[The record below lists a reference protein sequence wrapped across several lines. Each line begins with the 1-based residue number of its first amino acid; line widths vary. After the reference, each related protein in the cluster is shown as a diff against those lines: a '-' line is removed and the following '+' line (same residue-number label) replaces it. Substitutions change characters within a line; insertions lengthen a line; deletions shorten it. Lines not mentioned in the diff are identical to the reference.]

1 MYRASEYSSIKEVQ
15 ILSTQYLDGMQLK
28 NMIISGANN
37 LENNKGSVNA
47 LNVFPVPDGDT
58 GTNMSLTMQS
68 AVKEIKAARDNEVHT
83 VADAASNGSL
93 MGARGNSGVILSQIW
108 RGFAKALKNQSSVDA
123 KTLANALLE
132 GSNTAYKA
140 IMKPTEG
147 TILTVIR
154 ETSEHAVKVSDNFDD
169 LVLFLE
175 EVINKANA
183 VLEKTPEMLPV
194 LKNAGVVDAGGK
206 GLICIFEGM
215 HQALKTGELLE
226 LKQAA
231 EIEQEFKPEDK
242 PFFKAE
248 EIHFGYCTEFF
259 IKGKEIKL
267 EKFRDKVS
275 TLGDSLVV
283 VGDENLLKVH
293 VHTNNPGKVLELAL
307 ANGELSKIKIDNMR
321 EQHRALLVKEED
333 YKAAEAAAS
342 NVSEPME
349 KYGAVVVAAGE
360 GIANIFKDLGAS
372 EIIEGGQTMNPSTE
386 DILKSIKNV
395 NAETVFIF
403 PNNSNIILAANQA
416 KSLAEKNVV
425 VVPTK
430 TIPQGISALMAL
442 DYDKDVEENNKK
454 TEKAISSVKSGLVTF
469 AVRNSNYDGINIEEG
484 NIIGLVEGK
493 IKGSGMD
500 TAEVSRKILEEMI
513 DEDSSLI
520 SIYYGSDVTEE
531 EAAKLAEEIGNHYV
545 DCEIE
550 LHFGGQP
557 LYYYILSVE

>member
-1 MYRASEYSSIKEVQ
+1 
-15 ILSTQYLDGMQLK
+15 MQLK
-28 NMIISGANN
+28 NMLISGANN
-37 LENNKGSVNA
+37 LENNKGPINA

-68 AVKEIKAARDNEVHT
+68 AVREIRASKDNEIHT

-108 RGFAKALKNQSSVDA
+108 RGFAKALKNQVNVDSRI
-123 KTLANALLE
+123 LASALME

-154 ETSEHAVKVSDNFDD
+154 ETAEHSVKIAENYDD
-169 LVLFLE
+169 VVVFME
-175 EVINKANA
+175 EILDKANA
-183 VLEKTPEMLPV
+183 VLLKTPEMLPV

-206 GLICIFEGM
+206 GLITIMEGM
-215 HQALKTGELLE
+215 YYSLKNGEVLE
-226 LKQAA
+226 LKQTVEA
-231 EIEQEFKPEDK
+231 EEKTQELPV
-242 PFFKAE
+242 FKAE
-248 EIHFGYCTEFF
+248 EITFGYCTEFF
-259 IKGKEIKL
+259 IKGKQVEL
-267 EKFRDKVS
+267 EKFKDQISK
-275 TLGDSLVV
+275 LGDSIVV
-283 VGDENLLKVH
+283 VGDENLIKTH
-293 VHTNNPGKVLELAL
+293 IHTNNPGKVLELAL
-307 ANGELSKIKIDNMR
+307 SYGELSKIKIDNMR
-321 EQHRALLVKEED
+321 EQHQELLFKEEE
-333 YKAAEAAAS
+333 YKTAVETAEEAPK
-342 NVSEPME
+342 PME
-349 KYGAVVVAAGE
+349 KYGAVAVAMGS
-360 GIANIFKDLGAS
+360 GISDIFRDLGAN

-386 DILKSIKNV
+386 DILKSINRV

-416 KSLAEKNVV
+416 KTLAEKNVV

-442 DYDKDVEENNKK
+442 DADKDLAENNKK
-454 TEKAISSVKSGLVTF
+454 LEKAIASVKSGLITY

-484 NIIGLVEGK
+484 NILGMVEGK
-493 IKGSGMD
+493 IQGVGKD
-500 TAEVSRKILEEMI
+500 IQEVAGKVLEGMI
-513 DEDSSLI
+513 DEESSLI
-520 SIYYGSDVTEE
+520 SIYYGNEVTEE
-531 EAAKLAEEIGNHYV
+531 EAQQLADKIGESYN

>member
-1 MYRASEYSSIKEVQ
+1 MNKEVQ
-15 ILSTQYLDGMQLK
+15 ILSIQYLDGVQLK

-108 RGFAKALKNQSSVDA
+108 RGFAKALKNQSTIDS

-154 ETSEHAVKVSDNFDD
+154 ETAEHAVKISDNFDD
-169 LVLFLE
+169 IILFLE
-175 EVINKANA
+175 EIINKANT
-183 VLEKTPEMLPV
+183 VLDKTPEMLPV

-206 GLICIFEGM
+206 GLIRIFEGM

-231 EIEQEFKPEDK
+231 EDEQEVEAEER

-248 EIHFGYCTEFF
+248 EINFGYCTEFF
-259 IKGKEIKL
+259 IKGKEISL
-267 EKFRDKVS
+267 EKFRDAVS
-275 TLGDSLVV
+275 VLGDSLVV

-293 VHTNNPGKVLELAL
+293 IHTNNPGKVLELAL
-307 ANGELSKIKIDNMR
+307 TNGELSKIKIDNMR
-321 EQHRALLVKEED
+321 EQHRELLVKEED
-333 YKAAEAAAS
+333 YKASEAAES

-349 KYGAVVVAAGE
+349 RYGAIAVATGE
-360 GIANIFKDLGAS
+360 GISNIFKDLGAN

-386 DILKSIKNV
+386 DILRCINKV

-416 KSLAEKNVV
+416 KTLSEKNVV

-430 TIPQGISALMAL
+430 TIPQGISALMSL
-442 DYDKDVEENNKK
+442 DYDKSAEENSKK
-454 TEKAISSVKSGLVTF
+454 AEKAIASVKSGLVTF

-484 NIIGLVEGK
+484 NIIGIVEGK
-493 IKGSGMD
+493 IKGAGKD
-500 TAEVSRKILEEMI
+500 TVEVSRKVLEEMI
-513 DEDSSLI
+513 DDDSSLI
-520 SIYYGSDVTEE
+520 SIYYGNDVTEE
-531 EAAKLAEEIGNHYV
+531 EAEKLAEEIGKYYN

>member
-1 MYRASEYSSIKEVQ
+1 MSK
-15 ILSTQYLDGMQLK
+15 QYLDGIQLK

-37 LENNKGSVNA
+37 LENNKGPVNA

-83 VADAASNGSL
+83 IADAAANGSL

-123 KTLANALLE
+123 KALANALLE

-169 LVLFLE
+169 TVLFME
-175 EVINKANA
+175 EIINKANI
-183 VLEKTPEMLPV
+183 VLERTPELLPV

-215 HQALKTGELLE
+215 YHALKTGELLE

-231 EIEQEFKPEDK
+231 ESDQKDEAEVRPA
-242 PFFKAE
+242 FKAE
-248 EIHFGYCTEFF
+248 EINFGYCTEFF
-259 IKGKEIKL
+259 IKGKEVKL
-267 EKFRDKVS
+267 EKYRDEVS
-275 TLGDSLVV
+275 ALGDSLVV

-293 VHTNNPGKVLELAL
+293 IHTNNPGKVLELAL
-307 ANGELSKIKIDNMR
+307 AHGELSKIKIDNMR
-321 EQHRALLVKEED
+321 EQHRELLVKEED
-333 YKAAEAAAS
+333 YKASEAEVKS
-342 NVSEPME
+342 PSTPME
-349 KYGAVVVAAGE
+349 KYGAVTVATGD
-360 GIANIFKDLGAS
+360 GISDIFRDLGAN

-386 DILKSIKNV
+386 DILKSLNRV

-416 KSLAEKNVV
+416 KSLAKKNVV

-442 DYDKDVEENNKK
+442 DYEKSIEDNTGKI
-454 TEKAISSVKSGLVTF
+454 EKAIASVKSGLVTF

-484 NIIGLVEGK
+484 NILGMVEGK
-493 IKGSGMD
+493 IVGTGKD
-500 TAEVSRKILEEMI
+500 TIEASRKVLEEMV

-520 SIYYGSDVTEE
+520 SIYYGNDVTEE
-531 EAAKLAEEIGNHYV
+531 EANKLAEEIGEYYN

>member
-1 MYRASEYSSIKEVQ
+1 
-15 ILSTQYLDGMQLK
+15 
-28 NMIISGANN
+28 MIISGANN

-68 AVKEIKAARDNEVHT
+68 AIREIKASNDDEVHT
-83 VADAASNGSL
+83 IADAAANGSL

-108 RGFAKALKNQSSVDA
+108 RGFAKALKNKKSVDS
-123 KTLANALLE
+123 KILADALME

-154 ETSEHAVKVSDNFDD
+154 ETAEYAVTVSDDYED
-169 LVLFLE
+169 IVLFME
-175 EVINKANA
+175 EIINKANI
-183 VLEKTPEMLPV
+183 VLLNTPEMLPV

-215 HQALKTGELLE
+215 QHVLKTGRLLE
-226 LKQAA
+226 LKQGV
-231 EIEQEFKPEDK
+231 EEHQEESRPV
-242 PFFKAE
+242 FKAE
-248 EIHFGYCTEFF
+248 NINFGYCTEFF
-259 IKGKEIKL
+259 IKGKGIRLERYRNEIA
-267 EKFRDKVS
+267 V
-275 TLGDSLVV
+275 LGDSLVV

-293 VHTNNPGKVLELAL
+293 IHTNNPGKVLELAI
-307 ANGELSKIKIDNMR
+307 AHGELSKIKIDNMR
-321 EQHRALLVKEED
+321 EQHRELLFKKDEYEVPKEAVK
-333 YKAAEAAAS
+333 
-342 NVSEPME
+342 PME
-349 KYGAVVVAAGE
+349 KYGVVAVVSGS
-360 GIANIFKDLGAS
+360 GICDIFKDLGAN

-386 DILKSIKNV
+386 DIIKSVNKV
-395 NAETVFIF
+395 NAETIFIF

-416 KSLAEKNVV
+416 KNLSNKNIVV
-425 VVPTK
+425 APTK
-430 TIPQGISALMAL
+430 TIPQGISAFMAL
-442 DYDKDVEENNKK
+442 DYDKSVEENTKRIA
-454 TEKAISSVKSGLVTF
+454 KAISGVKSGLVTY

-484 NIIGLVEGK
+484 NILGMVEGK
-493 IKGSGMD
+493 IKGVGKDVM
-500 TAEVSRKILEEMI
+500 EVSREVLEDMI

-520 SIYYGSDVTEE
+520 SIYYGNNVTEE
-531 EAAKLAEEIGNHYV
+531 EASVLAEGIGEYYP

>member
-1 MYRASEYSSIKEVQ
+1 
-15 ILSTQYLDGMQLK
+15 
-28 NMIISGANN
+28 MIISGANN
-37 LENNKGSVNA
+37 LENNKGPVNA

-68 AVKEIKAARDNEVHT
+68 AVKEIRAAKGNEVST
-83 VADAASNGSL
+83 VADAAANGSL

-123 KTLANALLE
+123 KLLANALLE

-154 ETSEHAVKVSDNFDD
+154 ETAEHAVKISDNFDD
-169 LVLFLE
+169 TVLFME
-175 EVINKANA
+175 EIIDKANI
-183 VLEKTPEMLPV
+183 VLQKTPEMLSV

-215 HQALKTGELLE
+215 YQVLKTGEPVE

-231 EIEQEFKPEDK
+231 ELEQNAEAEDRTV
-242 PFFKAE
+242 FKAE
-248 EIHFGYCTEFF
+248 EINFGYCTEFF
-259 IKGKEIKL
+259 IKGKDVKL
-267 EKFRDKVS
+267 EKYRDEVS

-283 VGDENLLKVH
+283 AGDENLLKVH
-293 VHTNNPGKVLELAL
+293 IHTNNPGKVLELAL
-307 ANGELSKIKIDNMR
+307 AYGELSKIKIDNMR
-321 EQHRALLVKEED
+321 EQHRELLVKEED
-333 YKAAEAAAS
+333 YKASEAIANEAS
-342 NVSEPME
+342 GFME
-349 KYGAVVVAAGE
+349 KYGAVTVAMGE
-360 GIANIFKDLGAS
+360 GISDIFKDLGAS

-386 DILKSIKNV
+386 DILKSVNKV

-416 KSLAEKNVV
+416 KSLAQKNVV
-425 VVPTK
+425 VAPTK

-442 DYDKDVEENNKK
+442 DYDKSIEENSKK
-454 TEKAISSVKSGLVTF
+454 IEKAIASVKSGLVTF

-484 NIIGLVEGK
+484 NILGMVEGK
-493 IKGSGMD
+493 IKGVG
-500 TAEVSRKILEEMI
+500 TNTLEVSRKVLEEMI
-513 DEDSSLI
+513 DKDSSLI
-520 SIYYGSDVTEE
+520 SIYYGSDVTED
-531 EAAKLAEEIGNHYV
+531 EAEKLAEEIGEYYN

>member
-1 MYRASEYSSIKEVQ
+1 
-15 ILSTQYLDGMQLK
+15 MQLK

-37 LENNKGSVNA
+37 LENNKGPINS

-68 AVKEIKAARDNEVHT
+68 AVREIEAARDNEVHT

-108 RGFAKALKNQSSVDA
+108 RGFAKALKNQSSVDSKA
-123 KTLANALLE
+123 LANALME

-154 ETSEHAVKVSDNFDD
+154 ETGEHAVKVSGNFDD
-169 LVLFLE
+169 IVLFME
-175 EVINKANA
+175 EIIEKANA
-183 VLEKTPEMLPV
+183 VLQKTPEMLPV

-215 HQALKTGELLE
+215 YQTLKTGRVLE
-226 LKQAA
+226 LKQALDL
-231 EIEQEFKPEDK
+231 ENDDREKVKQI
-242 PFFKAE
+242 FKAE
-248 EIHFGYCTEFF
+248 EITFGYCTEFF
-259 IKGKEIKL
+259 IKGRQVNL
-267 EKFRDKVS
+267 EKYRNEIS
-275 TLGDSLVV
+275 ELGDSLVV

-293 VHTNNPGKVLELAL
+293 IHTNNPGKVLELAI
-307 ANGELSKIKIDNMR
+307 AYGELSKVKIDNMR
-321 EQHRALLVKEED
+321 EQHRELLFEEKE
-333 YKAAEAAAS
+333 YKATREADAEA
-342 NVSEPME
+342 NKPVE
-349 KYGAVVVAAGE
+349 KYGAVAVAMGE
-360 GIANIFKDLGAS
+360 GISDIFTDLGVS

-386 DILKSIKNV
+386 DILNSVRKV

-416 KSLAEKNVV
+416 RTLAEKNVV

-430 TIPQGISALMAL
+430 TIPQGISAVMVL
-442 DYDKDVEENNKK
+442 DNDKSIEENTKK
-454 TEKAISSVKSGLVTF
+454 MEKAIASVKSAQLTY
-469 AVRNSNYDGINIEEG
+469 AVRNSTYDGINIEEG
-484 NIIGLVEGK
+484 NILGMVEGK
-493 IKGSGMD
+493 IKGVGKD
-500 TAEVSRKILEEMI
+500 ILEVSRKVLEDMI
-513 DEDSSLI
+513 DDEASLI

-531 EAAKLAEEIGNHYV
+531 EAQELAEEIGNMYN

-557 LYYYILSVE
+557 IYYYIISVE

>member
-1 MYRASEYSSIKEVQ
+1 MNLNKEVLN
-15 ILSTQYLDGMQLK
+15 LSTHNIDGTQLK

-37 LENNKGSVNA
+37 LENNKGPINA

-68 AVKEIKAARDNEVHT
+68 AVREIKAARDSAVHT
-83 VADAASNGSL
+83 VAEAASNGSL

-108 RGFAKALKNQSSVDA
+108 RGFAKALKNQETVDCKA
-123 KTLANALLE
+123 LANALTE

-154 ETSEHAVKVSDNFDD
+154 ETAEHAVKVADNFDD
-169 LVLFLE
+169 TLLFME
-175 EVINKANA
+175 EIIEKANS
-183 VLEKTPEMLPV
+183 VLMKTPEMLPV

-206 GLICIFEGM
+206 GLISIFEGM
-215 HQALKTGELLE
+215 YQSLKTGELLE
-226 LKQAA
+226 LKNAA
-231 EIEQEFKPEDK
+231 EQEKEEVQKEMPS
-242 PFFKAE
+242 FKAE
-248 EIHFGYCTEFF
+248 EITFGYCTEFF
-259 IKGKEIKL
+259 IKGKNVNL
-267 EKFRDKVS
+267 EKYRDEVS
-275 TLGDSLVV
+275 KMGDSLVV
-283 VGDENLLKVH
+283 VGDEDIIKVH
-293 VHTNNPGKVLELAL
+293 IHTNNPGKVLELAL
-307 ANGELSKIKIDNMR
+307 VQGELSKIKIDNMR
-321 EQHRALLVKEED
+321 EQHRELLFKEEK
-333 YKAAEAAAS
+333 YKKPEKPEEAAK
-342 NVSEPME
+342 PME
-349 KYGAVVVAAGE
+349 KYGAVTVAMGD
-360 GIANIFKDLGAS
+360 GISEIFTDLGAS

-386 DILKSIKNV
+386 DILKSIDKV

-416 KSLAEKNVV
+416 KSLARKNVV

-430 TIPQGISALMAL
+430 TIPQGIAALMAI
-442 DYDKDVEENNKK
+442 DSEKGIEENTKK
-454 TEKAISSVKSGLVTF
+454 LEKAIGSVKSGLITY

-484 NIIGLVEGK
+484 NILGMVEGK
-493 IKGSGMD
+493 ISG
-500 TAEVSRKILEEMI
+500 VGNSILEVTDKVLKAMI

-520 SIYYGSDVTEE
+520 SIYYGNDVTEE
-531 EAAKLAEEIGNHYV
+531 EAQKLAEEIGESYN

>member
-1 MYRASEYSSIKEVQ
+1 VNLNKEVL
-15 ILSTQYLDGMQLK
+15 ILSTQNIDGMQLK

-37 LENNKGSVNA
+37 LENNKGPINS

-68 AVKEIKAARDNEVHT
+68 AVREIKAAGDCAVHT

-108 RGFAKALKNQSSVDA
+108 RGFAKALKNQEDIDS
-123 KTLANALLE
+123 KTLADALME

-154 ETSEHAVKVSDNFDD
+154 ETAEHAVKIADNFDD
-169 LVLFLE
+169 TLMFME
-175 EVINKANA
+175 EIINKANS
-183 VLEKTPEMLPV
+183 VLIKTPEMLPV

-215 HQALKTGELLE
+215 YQALKTGEVLE

-231 EIEQEFKPEDK
+231 EAEREEVREAMPV
-242 PFFKAE
+242 FKAE
-248 EIHFGYCTEFF
+248 EITFGYCTEFF
-259 IKGKEIKL
+259 IKGEQISL
-267 EKFRDKVS
+267 EKYRDEVS
-275 TLGDSLVV
+275 KLGDSLVV
-283 VGDENLLKVH
+283 AGDEKLLKVH
-293 VHTNNPGKVLELAL
+293 IHTNNPGKVLELAL
-307 ANGELSKIKIDNMR
+307 TQGELSKIKIDNMR
-321 EQHRALLVKEED
+321 EQHRELLFKAEE
-333 YKAAEAAAS
+333 YKGAEKHQEAPESMERYGTVTVAMGS
-342 NVSEPME
+342 GISE
-349 KYGAVVVAAGE
+349 
-360 GIANIFKDLGAS
+360 IFTDLGAD

-386 DILKSIKNV
+386 DILKSINSV

-416 KSLAEKNVV
+416 KTLAEKKVV

-430 TIPQGISALMAL
+430 TIPQGIAALMAL
-442 DYDKDVEENNKK
+442 DAEKSTEENIKRL
-454 TEKAISSVKSGLVTF
+454 EKAIGSVKSGLITY

-484 NIIGLVEGK
+484 NILGMVEGK
-493 IKGSGMD
+493 ISGVGKD
-500 TAEVSRKILEEMI
+500 ILEVANLVLEAMI
-513 DEDSSLI
+513 DEESSLI
-520 SIYYGSDVTEE
+520 SMYYGNDVTEE
-531 EAAKLAEEIGNHYV
+531 EAQKLAEEIGENYSN
-545 DCEIE
+545 CEIE
-550 LHFGGQP
+550 LHSGGQP

>member
-1 MYRASEYSSIKEVQ
+1 M
-15 ILSTQYLDGMQLK
+15 STQNIDGMQLK

-37 LENNKGSVNA
+37 LENNKGPINS

-68 AVKEIKAARDNEVHT
+68 AVREIKAAGDCAVHT

-108 RGFAKALKNQSSVDA
+108 RGFAKALKNQEDIDS
-123 KTLANALLE
+123 KTLADALME

-154 ETSEHAVKVSDNFDD
+154 ETAEHAVKIADNFDD
-169 LVLFLE
+169 TLMFME
-175 EVINKANA
+175 EIINKANS
-183 VLEKTPEMLPV
+183 VLIKTPEMLPV

-215 HQALKTGELLE
+215 YQALKTGEVLE

-231 EIEQEFKPEDK
+231 EAEREEVREAMPV
-242 PFFKAE
+242 FKAE
-248 EIHFGYCTEFF
+248 EITFGYCTEFF
-259 IKGKEIKL
+259 IKGEQISL
-267 EKFRDKVS
+267 EKYRDEVS
-275 TLGDSLVV
+275 KLGDSLVV
-283 VGDENLLKVH
+283 AGDEKLLKVH
-293 VHTNNPGKVLELAL
+293 IHTNNPGKVLELAL
-307 ANGELSKIKIDNMR
+307 TQGELSKIKIDNMR
-321 EQHRALLVKEED
+321 EQHRELLFKAEE
-333 YKAAEAAAS
+333 YKGAEKHQEAPESMERYGTVTVAMGS
-342 NVSEPME
+342 GISE
-349 KYGAVVVAAGE
+349 
-360 GIANIFKDLGAS
+360 IFTDLGAD

-386 DILKSIKNV
+386 DILKSINSV

-416 KSLAEKNVV
+416 KTLAEKKVV

-430 TIPQGISALMAL
+430 TIPQGIAALMAL
-442 DYDKDVEENNKK
+442 DAEKSTEENIKRL
-454 TEKAISSVKSGLVTF
+454 EKAIGSVKSGLITY

-484 NIIGLVEGK
+484 NILGMVEGK
-493 IKGSGMD
+493 ISGVGKD
-500 TAEVSRKILEEMI
+500 ILEVANLVLEAMI
-513 DEDSSLI
+513 DEESSLI
-520 SIYYGSDVTEE
+520 SMYYGNDVTEE
-531 EAAKLAEEIGNHYV
+531 EAQKLAEEIGENYSN
-545 DCEIE
+545 CEIE
-550 LHFGGQP
+550 LHSGGQP